1 MKVLIINTNENKGG
15 AAISSKRL
23 YESLSDFKLEVK
35 YLVDIKNTN
44 NFKTISPNKITD
56 KIFRILRYQLD
67 QMLVKLYWN
76 RSNHL
81 FSPNNTYFTN
91 NILKKIKSINP
102 DIIHLHWINNGMLNI
117 KDLLKLN
124 KPIVW
129 TMHDSWLFTGG
140 CHLPYN
146 CQKFKN
152 ECNSCEALGSTK
164 KKDLSNKIFRIKKD
178 VFKKLKINVITP
190 SNWLASN
197 AKMSELLKGHSINV
211 IPNPIDTDLYSP
223 TSKKIARDLLF
234 LPSDKTIV
242 LFGASSAT
250 SDANKGFKQLNDA
263 INKLKLNNLL
273 LIVMGGYE
281 PEKSPNF
288 KYPVKYLGELN
299 DDITIKLVYNS
310 ADVSIVPSLSEN
322 LSNTIMES
330 LSCGVPTVAFDI
342 GGNSDLIDHLQN
354 GYLAIPFNVDDLAKG
369 IEWILN
375 TGYYLDLCQNARKK
389 VLDNFDSKRIALR
402 HIDFYTKILSLE

>member
-1 MKVLIINTNENKGG
+1 
-15 AAISSKRL
+15 
-23 YESLSDFKLEVK
+23 
-35 YLVDIKNTN
+35 
-44 NFKTISPNKITD
+44 
-56 KIFRILRYQLD
+56 
-67 QMLVKLYWN
+67 
-76 RSNHL
+76 
-81 FSPNNTYFTN
+81 
-91 NILKKIKSINP
+91 
-102 DIIHLHWINNGMLNI
+102 
-117 KDLLKLN
+117 
-124 KPIVW
+124 
-129 TMHDSWLFTGG
+129 
-140 CHLPYN
+140 
-146 CQKFKN
+146 
-152 ECNSCEALGSTK
+152 
-164 KKDLSNKIFRIKKD
+164 
-178 VFKKLKINVITP
+178 
-190 SNWLASN
+190 
-197 AKMSELLKGHSINV
+197 
-211 IPNPIDTDLYSP
+211 
-223 TSKKIARDLLF
+223 